1 MKLNDPQLNPS
12 LFVDRDT
19 GSPQLFKG
27 LSKESLETIIE
38 QASLHNFA
46 ANEILVAQ
54 GDIPNYVYFIVDGRG
69 RTFRSNIDG
78 DETTVRML
86 EVGETCMDAVI
97 FMGGPSPIGVQ
108 TVVPSTV
115 MLIPANF
122 VKKFVLEDPTFAQNM
137 LKIVTYHYKNA
148 IHQIDA
154 MAIKSPVQRVGYFFL
169 KKHLDAGSNDLE
181 FTLPFKKS
189 MIANHLGITPET
201 FSRSLAQLKKMGLE
215 IQGDQI
221 RMLDAFSLC
230 HFCDLDTAQNCDR
243 TDKDECPSCPL
254 NQDNMLY

>member
-97 FMGGPSPIGVQ
+97 FMGGPSPHWCTNCCSINCYAD
-108 TVVPSTV
+108 PC
-115 MLIPANF
+115 
-122 VKKFVLEDPTFAQNM
+122 KF
-137 LKIVTYHYKNA
+137 
-148 IHQIDA
+148 
-154 MAIKSPVQRVGYFFL
+154 
-169 KKHLDAGSNDLE
+169 
-181 FTLPFKKS
+181 
-189 MIANHLGITPET
+189 
-201 FSRSLAQLKKMGLE
+201 
-215 IQGDQI
+215 
-221 RMLDAFSLC
+221 C
-230 HFCDLDTAQNCDR
+230 
-243 TDKDECPSCPL
+243 
-254 NQDNMLY
+254 